1 MYRYGVICK
10 PDSYITFMVQT
21 LEPET
26 TVCIDMVL
34 SVNRRQLHH
43 VYGPKSGTRGQGMYR
58 YGVISKPDSYITF
71 MVQTLEP
78 ETMVCIDMVL
88 SVNRT
93 VTSGLWSKL
102 SNQKPR
108 YVSQYSRWEGNGL

>member
-1 MYRYGVICK
+1 MYRYGVICI
-10 PDSYITFMVQT
+10 PDSYITFMFQT

-34 SVNRRQLHH
+34 SVNHGQLHH
-43 VYGPKSGTRGQGMYR
+43 VYGPNSGTRDHGMYR

-78 ETMVCIDMVL
+78 ETTVCKDMVL

-93 VTSGLWSKL
+93 VTSRLWSKL
-102 SNQKPR
+102 WNQRPW
-108 YVSQYSRWEGNGL
+108 YV